1 LPKFL
6 VHYTIYPVFIMLLF
20 QLFFLTIF
28 SGSFPEFSKDSFF
41 SFHSKEFFYTV
52 DSDSV
57 FVTKNGKSYEKWA
70 HKTEWSHFDFNAIN
84 RPNEII
90 LVSKGGG
97 VLYRFKD
104 NAFER
109 LDTSF
114 EHRNKYRSYDFTF
127 ENKIYSY
134 GGYGLFNVNS
144 NLTFFN
150 ELNREWSEFL
160 YNPNSK
166 TPSPRQLT
174 IGQVKD
180 SFLYIAGGSNKQ
192 VNEQLELNYNV
203 LEDVWKLD
211 LKTHFWTYLGTL
223 NLDFFNSSNEVFSP
237 ATLSGSYKGGTLV
250 IFKGKAIWF
259 DIKNNRIKEFTNVNP
274 ILLDNIEFIDF
285 NPDTNLFMFSKLIH
299 DSQAYRFIFM
309 TPSELLGNSVNEH
322 PLYNSDIQYEFY
334 LLSILLLVGII
345 LVVYFKTKTKSSY
358 SVILIHLN
366 KIQKELSSEDFSVMK
381 LILNEY
387 PTAVDF
393 PLILTFFEPN
403 LSYESR
409 VKKLR
414 LSIGRIDKVLM
425 VHTKSKV
432 SILKFRKNKND
443 RRIKEVFLN

>member
-1 LPKFL
+1 
-6 VHYTIYPVFIMLLF
+6 M
-20 QLFFLTIF
+20 
-28 SGSFPEFSKDSFF
+28 
-41 SFHSKEFFYTV
+41 
-52 DSDSV
+52 
-57 FVTKNGKSYEKWA
+57 
-70 HKTEWSHFDFNAIN
+70 
-84 RPNEII
+84 
-90 LVSKGGG
+90 
-97 VLYRFKD
+97 YRFKD

-274 ILLDNIEFIDF
+274 ILLENIEFIDF

-322 PLYNSDIQYEFY
+322 PLYNSDIQYVLY